1 LSFKRQ
7 SDRGQQWQ
15 QFQQHLPGQSAAV
28 TAQLDGDDSKGHGI
42 WDMGYGTWYMDMD
55 MDCAGNASHSRPVD
69 STLRAIVY
77 LCVWHL
83 HYPICLSINS
93 SPRWGVEMP
102 NCCFHFATNLRNYIS
117 SRNICMYAGDPGA
130 RFLNSFLG
138 GSSFQLY
145 GQTWA
150 SFWPKEA
157 YQLPMHSRLSKAND
171 VQICVNRTQMAEN
184 WERTMRRMRNI

>member
-1 LSFKRQ
+1 MATISATFARTIGS
-7 SDRGQQWQ
+7 SDS
-15 QFQQHLPGQSAAV
+15 SA
-28 TAQLDGDDSKGHGI
+28 GWRRHKGT
-42 WDMGYGTWYMDMD
+42 WDMGYGTWYMDMDMD

-150 SFWPKEA
+150 STFIYGHQKKFHTPRR
-157 YQLPMHSRLSKAND
+157 PCR
-171 VQICVNRTQMAEN
+171 VNYVYAMPFA
-184 WERTMRRMRNI
+184 